1 MQNLGGNTM
10 ELISKEKEFYLLLKG
25 EKVIEHTKTKPFIF
39 LGEGKANY
47 RMKRG
52 SFKIKEKINNK
63 EPMYLS
69 SLYKIEDGYK
79 INMSSKREDIN
90 LEIYIKDNA
99 ETVAIEFKC
108 SSESVNRMWI
118 NLCAGP
124 GEHIYGCGET
134 FTHFDLKGEKVRI
147 WVAEHQSLNRLIKK
161 AIGRKILKRKPQHM
175 MSFDKYET
183 YYSQPTFVSSRRYF
197 VHVDSN
203 AYMDFDF
210 RDKEKH
216 TLFVREVPSKIVIGK
231 NNNFDELM
239 GNLSCLLGRQP
250 ELPEWVYNGAILGIQ
265 GGTEIMMNK
274 VDKALEKNMKVS
286 AVWCQDWEG
295 RRITKFGKQLM
306 WNWEWDKELYPE
318 LDNAIKKLEEK
329 NIKFMGYINPFLAI
343 EGELYKEA
351 SKKGYTI
358 KDKEGKDYMVK
369 ITTFPAAM
377 IDLTNPKA
385 FEWIKDIIKKNMIE
399 LGLAGWMADFG
410 EYLPV
415 DAVLFSGEDGEK
427 IHNNWPA
434 LWAKAN
440 REAIEEAGKLGE
452 VLFFTRAGHT
462 ETIKYSTLMWT
473 GDQYVDWS
481 YDDGLPSVIP
491 ASLSL
496 AMSGYG
502 VCHSDI
508 GGYTTL
514 LGLKRSKELFMRW
527 AELATFSPIMRNH
540 EGNKPEINVQFDD
553 DEEVFL
559 HYSRMS
565 NIYSKLSPYIKSV
578 VKENS
583 NNGIPVMRPIFMYY
597 DEEKAYAEKYEYL
610 LGRDLLVAP
619 VLEEGKSNWKVYL
632 PKDNWVNLWTGDE
645 STGGNII
652 VSSPL
657 GYPPVF
663 YKSDSAYKDLFISFR
678 EKY

>member
-1 MQNLGGNTM
+1 M
-10 ELISKEKEFYLLLKG
+10 ELINKENEFYVLLKG
-25 EKVIEHTKTKPFIF
+25 EKIIEHTKAKPFIF
-39 LGEGKANY
+39 LGEGNAIYN
-47 RMKRG
+47 MKRG
-52 SFKIKEKINNK
+52 SFKIKENITNK
-63 EPMYLS
+63 EPMYLKS
-69 SLYKIEDGYK
+69 IAKAQDGYK
-79 INMSSKREDIN
+79 INMNSKNEAID
-90 LEIYIKDNA
+90 LEVYIKDKKD
-99 ETVAIEFKC
+99 TIEIELKC
-108 SSESVNRMWI
+108 QTKNINRLWI
-118 NLCAGP
+118 NLCAAD

-147 WVAEHQSLNRLIKK
+147 WVAEHQSLNRLLKK
-161 AIGRKILKRKPQHM
+161 AIGRKLLKRKPQYM

-210 RDKEKH
+210 RDKNSH
-216 TLFVREVPSKIVIGK
+216 MLFVREVPKKIIIGK

-239 GNLSCLLGRQP
+239 ENLSSLLGRQS
-250 ELPEWVYNGAILGIQ
+250 ELPQWVYNGAILGIQ

-274 VDKALEKNMKVS
+274 VDEALKRDMKVS

-306 WNWEWDKELYPE
+306 WNFEWDKELYPS
-318 LDNAIKKLEEK
+318 LDTAIKKLEEK

-343 EGELYKEA
+343 EGSLYKEA
-351 SKKGYTI
+351 SLKGYTI
-358 KDKEGKDYMVK
+358 KDKEGKDYLVK
-369 ITTFPAAM
+369 ITTFPASM
-377 IDLTNPKA
+377 VDLTNPDA
-385 FEWIKDIIKKNMIE
+385 FKWIKDIIKKNMID
-399 LGLAGWMADFG
+399 LGLMGWMADFG

-415 DAVLFSGEDGEK
+415 DAVLFSKEDGEK
-427 IHNNWPA
+427 IHNTWPA

-452 VLFFTRAGHT
+452 ILFFTRAGHT

-491 ASLSL
+491 ATLSL

-502 VCHSDI
+502 LCHSDI

-514 LGLKRSKELFMRW
+514 FGLKRSKELFMRW
-527 AELATFSPIMRNH
+527 AELSTFSPVMRNH
-540 EGNKPEINVQFDD
+540 EGNKPELNVQFDD
-553 DEEVFL
+553 NEEVFL

-565 NIYSKLSPYIKSV
+565 NIYSKLSPYIKAMVS
-578 VKENS
+578 ENS
-583 NNGIPVMRPIFMYY
+583 NKGIPVMRPIFMYY
-597 DEEKAYAEKYEYL
+597 DEEMAYTQKYEYL

-619 VLEEGKSNWKVYL
+619 VLEEGKSTWNVYL
-632 PKDNWVNLWTGDE
+632 PKDKWINIWTGDE
-645 STGGNII
+645 YTGGDIT
-652 VSSPL
+652 VSAPL

-663 YKSDSAYKDLFISFR
+663 YKKDSIYKDLFISLR
-678 EKY
+678 EKI

>member
-1 MQNLGGNTM
+1 MV
-10 ELISKEKEFYLLLKG
+10 LISKDNGFYILIKG
-25 EKVIEHTKTKPFIF
+25 EKIIEHTKEMPFIF
-39 LGEGKANY
+39 LGEGHADYSMN
-47 RMKRG
+47 RG
-52 SFKIKEKINNK
+52 SFNIKEKIK
-63 EPMYLS
+63 DKKPMCIS
-69 SLYKIEDGYK
+69 SLYKVADGYK
-79 INMSSKREDIN
+79 INMISKDEETN
-90 LEIYIKDNA
+90 LEVYIKDK
-99 ETVAIEFKC
+99 EDIIEIEFTC
-108 SSESVNRMWI
+108 PDEEINRMWI
-118 NLCAGP
+118 NLCAGD

-147 WVAEHQSLNRLIKK
+147 WVAEHQSLNRLLKK
-161 AIGRKILKRKPQHM
+161 AVGRKILNRKPQHI

-197 VHVDSN
+197 VHVDSS

-210 RDKEKH
+210 RESSKH
-216 TLFVREVPSKIVIGK
+216 SLFVREIPKKIIIGK
-231 NNNFDELM
+231 NDKFDELM
-239 GNLSCLLGRQP
+239 ENLSSLLGRQP

-265 GGTEIMMNK
+265 GGTKVMMNK
-274 VDKALEKNMKVS
+274 VDKAIEKGMKVS

-306 WNWEWDKELYPE
+306 WDWKWDTELYPE
-318 LDNAIKKLEEK
+318 LDKAIKQLGEK

-351 SKKGYTI
+351 AAKGYTI

-377 IDLTNPKA
+377 VDLTNPKA
-385 FEWIKDIIKKNMIE
+385 FEWIKGIIKNNMIE
-399 LGLAGWMADFG
+399 FGMAGWMADFG

-415 DAVLFSGEDGEK
+415 DAVLFSKEHGEK
-427 IHNNWPA
+427 IHNTWPA
-434 LWAKAN
+434 LWAKVN

-452 VLFFTRAGHT
+452 ILFFTRAGHT
-462 ETIKYSTLMWT
+462 ETIKYSTLMWA

-496 AMSGYG
+496 AMSGFG
-502 VCHSDI
+502 MCHSDI

-514 LGLKRSKELFMRW
+514 FGLKRSRELFMRW
-527 AELATFSPIMRNH
+527 AELAAFSPIMRNH

-553 DEEVFL
+553 DEKVFL

-565 NIYSKLSPYIKSV
+565 NIYSKLSPYIRAI
-578 VKENS
+578 VKENADK
-583 NNGIPVMRPIFMYY
+583 GIPVMRPIFMYY
-597 DEEKAYAEKYEYL
+597 DEEEAYNEKYQYM

-619 VLEEGKSNWKVYL
+619 VCEEEKTDWKVYL
-632 PKDNWVNLWTGDE
+632 PKDKWIHLWTGE
-645 STGGNII
+645 EYSGGKITI
-652 VSSPL
+652 DAPL

-663 YKSDSAYKDLFISFR
+663 YRKSSQYEELFRNII
-678 EKY
+678 

>member
-1 MQNLGGNTM
+1 M
-10 ELISKEKEFYLLLKG
+10 ELMNKNNGFYILLKG
-25 EKVIEHTKTKPFIF
+25 EKIIEHTKGDPFVF
-39 LGEGKANY
+39 LGEGHADY
-47 RMKRG
+47 SMKRG
-52 SFKIKEKINNK
+52 SFKIKEKIK
-63 EPMYLS
+63 DKKPMYIS
-69 SLYKIEDGYK
+69 SLYKVADGYK
-79 INMSSKREDIN
+79 INMISKNEEIN
-90 LEIYIKDNA
+90 LEVYIKDK
-99 ETVAIEFKC
+99 EDIIEIEFMC
-108 SSESVNRMWI
+108 PYEEINRMWI
-118 NLCAGP
+118 NLCAVD

-147 WVAEHQSLNRLIKK
+147 WVAEHQSLNRLLKK
-161 AIGRKILKRKPQHM
+161 AVGRKILNRKPQHM
-175 MSFDKYET
+175 MSFHKYET

-197 VHVDSN
+197 VHVDSS

-210 RDKEKH
+210 TESNKH
-216 TLFVREVPSKIVIGK
+216 TLFVREIPKKIIIGK
-231 NNNFDELM
+231 NDKFDELM
-239 GNLSCLLGRQP
+239 ENLSSLLGRQP

-265 GGTEIMMNK
+265 GGTKVMMNK
-274 VDKALEKNMKVS
+274 VDKALEKGMKVS

-306 WNWEWDKELYPE
+306 WDWKWDTELYPE
-318 LDNAIKKLEEK
+318 LDKAIKQLGEG

-351 SKKGYTI
+351 TAKGYTI

-377 IDLTNPKA
+377 VDLTNPKA
-385 FEWIKDIIKKNMIE
+385 FEWIKGIIKKNMIE
-399 LGLAGWMADFG
+399 LGVAGWMADFG

-415 DAVLFSGEDGEK
+415 DAVLFSKEHGEK
-427 IHNNWPA
+427 IHNTWPA

-452 VLFFTRAGHT
+452 ILFFTRAGHT
-462 ETIKYSTLMWT
+462 ETIKYSTLMWA

-496 AMSGYG
+496 AMSGFG
-502 VCHSDI
+502 LCHSDI

-514 LGLKRSKELFMRW
+514 FGLKRSRELFMRW
-527 AELATFSPIMRNH
+527 AELAAFSPIMRNH
-540 EGNKPEINVQFDD
+540 EGNKPEINVQFDH
-553 DEEVFL
+553 DEEVLL

-565 NIYSKLSPYIKSV
+565 NIYSKLSHYIRAI
-578 VKENS
+578 VKENADK
-583 NNGIPVMRPIFMYY
+583 GIPVMRPIFMYY
-597 DEEKAYAEKYEYL
+597 DEEEAYDEKYQYM

-619 VLEEGKSNWKVYL
+619 VCEEGKTDWEIYL
-632 PKDNWVNLWTGDE
+632 PKDKWIHLWTGE
-645 STGGNII
+645 EYPGGKITI
-652 VSSPL
+652 DAPL

-663 YKSDSAYKDLFISFR
+663 YRKSSQYEELFRNII
-678 EKY
+678 